1 MSLIVI
7 GNFDGVHRGHQSVLG
22 SVGELAEE
30 RGLSP
35 KLFTFEPHPA
45 VTLGRTP
52 PPLLTTL
59 PRKRE
64 LVKRACPGIEVVVR
78 EFTQDFSEQSPE
90 DFVTDVLVAELDAKA
105 VMVGANFRFGKDRA
119 GGVDDLRRLGAQHD
133 IETIAEP
140 LVQDDHGAW
149 SSTRIRACIA
159 EGDMAGAADML
170 GRPHMLSGE
179 VVRGDQRGRT
189 IGFATCNVA
198 EPPEALPP
206 NGVYAVLVDEV
217 KGEEVRALAKGV
229 ANLGVRPTV
238 KDAQPRPLLEAHLF
252 DMTADL
258 YGAFLRVHLVAR
270 LREEKKFSGLDAL
283 KAQIDDD
290 AQAARRRLSGRE
302 PDPEL
307 GSWC

>member
-7 GNFDGVHRGHQSVLG
+7 GNFAGVHRGHQSVLR
-22 SVGELAEE
+22 SVGELAAG

-52 PPLLTTL
+52 PPRLTTL
-59 PRKRE
+59 ARKRE
-64 LVKRACPGIEVVVR
+64 LVRRACPGIEVVVR
-78 EFTQDFSEQSPE
+78 EFTPAFSEQSPE
-90 DFVTDVLVAELDAKA
+90 DFAQHVLANELGAKV

-119 GGVDDLRRLGAQHD
+119 GNVDDLRRLGEQHGF
-133 IETIAEP
+133 ETIAES
-140 LVQDDHGAW
+140 LVHDDHGAW
-149 SSTRIRACIA
+149 SSTRIRARIA
-159 EGDMAGAADML
+159 EGDMAEAADML

-189 IGFATCNVA
+189 IGFPTCNLA

-206 NGVYAVLVDEV
+206 NGVYAVLVDRVEEDEV
-217 KGEEVRALAKGV
+217 TALAKGV

-252 DMTADL
+252 DVSEDL
-258 YGAFLRVHLVAR
+258 YGASLRVHLVER
-270 LREEKKFSGLDAL
+270 LREEKKFAGLDAL
-283 KAQIDDD
+283 KSQIDAD
-290 AQAARRRLSGRE
+290 AEAARRCLRAHA
-302 PDPEL
+302 PDPDL
-307 GSWC
+307 GSWW

>member
-7 GNFDGVHRGHQSVLG
+7 GNFDGVHRGHQSVLR
-22 SVGELAEE
+22 SVGELADH
-30 RGLSP
+30 RRLSP

-45 VTLGRTP
+45 VTLGRKA

-59 PRKRE
+59 ARKRE
-64 LVKRACPGIEVVVR
+64 LVARACPGIEVVVR
-78 EFTQDFSEQSPE
+78 EFTRAFSEQSPE
-90 DFVTDVLVAELDAKA
+90 SFVTDVLVGELEAKA
-105 VMVGANFRFGKDRA
+105 VMVGANFRFGKGRT
-119 GGVDDLRRLGAQHD
+119 GGVEDLRRLGEQHGF
-133 IETIAEP
+133 ETIAEP

-159 EGDMAGAADML
+159 EGDMVGAADML

-189 IGFATCNVA
+189 IGFPTCNIA

-206 NGVYAVLVDEV
+206 NGVYAVLVDRVEDGAV
-217 KGEEVRALAKGV
+217 TALAKGV

-252 DMTADL
+252 GVSAEL

-283 KAQIDDD
+283 RAQIDAD
-290 AQAARRRLSGRE
+290 AQAAIERLEERQ